1 MATRPVFSPS
11 SMASVV
17 GAVLAGIVLSGCS
30 LFSAPTPTP
39 VDQPSLAPPGAV
51 GYVVCPNAV
60 TPVELST
67 RTAEPGI
74 ELPVSGS
81 SGDSAIATSA
91 DGRFA
96 YVVTS
101 SVAGNGLR
109 NAVIPINLA
118 TQRALTPIEIPG
130 QGGTHAIVVLP
141 GNRTVLAGSGNTVV
155 PVDVSSRRV
164 GTPLDLGGKSTV
176 FGMAL
181 DPTRAKVY
189 ALVAGGGVIPISI
202 AHSGVV
208 GTAGNTVTA
217 SVEMT
222 AGPTL
227 HTGLSV
233 SSVDSPHGIVVTPNG
248 STIYV
253 VGQGGGDFGGR
264 VLPIL
269 TVDGA
274 MLPAASLDH
283 FGISDPGAVAVDASG
298 DQLLVADAAD
308 NWIVPVPVA
317 TFPQTSQPVPLPE
330 HPAGGS
336 GTGHPTDVVFGPAG
350 TGAFVVD
357 GFDTVMPYQPG
368 SRSFGRPIQVCPG
381 ASSMAVAPSP

>member
-1 MATRPVFSPS
+1 MATWPVFSPS
-11 SMASVV
+11 SLASVV
-17 GAVLAGIVLSGCS
+17 SAVSAGIVLSGCS
-30 LFSAPTPTP
+30 LFSAPTPTA

-51 GYVVCPNAV
+51 GYVVCPDAV

-67 RTAEPGI
+67 RAAEPAI

-81 SGDSAIATSA
+81 SGNTAIATSA

-101 SVAGNGLR
+101 SVAGSRLR

-118 TQRALTPIEIPG
+118 TQQALAPIDIPG

-155 PVDVSSRRV
+155 PVDVSRRRV
-164 GTPLDLGGKSTV
+164 GTPLDLGGKNTV

-189 ALVAGGGVIPISI
+189 VLVAGGVIPISV
-202 AHSGVV
+202 AHGRVV
-208 GTAGNTVTA
+208 GTAGNTATA
-217 SVEMT
+217 PVEMT

-227 HTGLSV
+227 DTGLSV

-253 VGQGGGDFGGR
+253 VGQGGDDFGGR

-269 TVDGA
+269 GADGA

-283 FGISDPGAVAVDASG
+283 FGISDPAAIAVDPTG
-298 DQLLVADAAD
+298 GQLVVADAAD

-317 TFPQTSQPVPLPE
+317 HFPQTSQPVPLPG

-336 GTGHPTDVVFGPAG
+336 GTGHPTDVVFGPAR

-357 GFDTVMPYQPG
+357 GFDTVMPYQPA